1 MQMKKIQLKG
11 DVVSDNVGKLFD
23 WFDLDSIYP
32 GNVKRALEDAGS
44 EDVEITLTTNGGS
57 VFAGQEI
64 YDIIKNHEGKTT
76 VKLSGLV
83 ASIGTLITCAF
94 DEVLVSPV
102 ATFMIHNPTLADV
115 SGEKKDMEKAA
126 QLLTTVENS
135 LLDAYVAKTGLDKEG
150 LADLMA
156 KETFMT
162 AQEVIDYGFADGM
175 VEDSESEL
183 LLVAGFESLANSS
196 FIKKLQNMKDKEE
209 RDLAE
214 AKLRFLRF
222 KEDKK

>member
-1 MQMKKIQLKG
+1 MKKIRLKG

-32 GNVKRALEDAGS
+32 GKVKQALEDAGS

-64 YDIIKNHEGKTT
+64 YDIIKNYEGKTT

-102 ATFMIHNPTLADV
+102 STFMIHNPTLADV